1 MPKLEHAPLLEVIM
15 ELTWQSASQAELEKF
30 QIAVGALC
38 SSLKETY
45 NTPIFLLPDANM
57 PIMLA
62 LGKPVYRCLHKDNP
76 NQMFQFGPGLLSVN
90 FVGSNYEWNCFL
102 TEVMRVVNAFMAVF
116 QFSDE
121 KQLGLNLKY
130 VDFFPYNFAA
140 QGDILRFLSDK
151 FHVDIKADF
160 LKDLKELGL
169 RTGFITPAGIFRLVL
184 NTAQLTKTKDVGFII
199 ESQINNMVPVND
211 SVGFRTTIINSHE
224 YLSNFFKKMTA
235 GDLYES
241 FK

>member
-15 ELTWQSASQAELEKF
+15 ELTWQSASQPELEKF

-90 FVGSNYEWNCFL
+90 FVGSNYEWSNFL
-102 TEVMRVVNAFMAVF
+102 TEVMKVVNAFMAVY

-140 QGDILRFLSDK
+140 QGDILQFLSDK

-169 RTGFITPAGIFRLVL
+169 RTGLITPAGIFRLVL
-184 NTAQLTKTKDVGFII
+184 NTAQLTKTRDIGFII
-199 ESQINNMVPVND
+199 ESQINNLVPVNND
-211 SVGFRTTIINSHE
+211 EVFKAIICNAHE
-224 YLSNFFKKMTA
+224 HLSEFFKKMTS